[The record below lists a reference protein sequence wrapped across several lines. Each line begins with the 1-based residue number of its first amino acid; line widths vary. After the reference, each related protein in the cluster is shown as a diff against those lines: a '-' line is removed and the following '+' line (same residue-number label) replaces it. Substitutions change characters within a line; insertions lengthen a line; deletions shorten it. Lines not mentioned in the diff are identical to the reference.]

1 MVFLAGFLGR
11 LMSVMFISVFGAPVA
26 LAVLV
31 IAVVAWVCWKSER
44 RRWHQDEI

>member
-1 MVFLAGFLGR
+1 MVFLAGFLGQ

-31 IAVVAWVCWKSER
+31 IATATETRPVIR
-44 RRWHQDEI
+44 GRTPN